1 MPPTERR
8 RTLVQVA
15 EDLGLA
21 EEVILDYLKNG
32 KVKLSSFEDEPLEV
46 QDILGKVFRQE
57 TLVTNALEEINAIR
71 KRRGEGAS

>member
-8 RTLVQVA
+8 RTLVQVT